1 MSRLWIFALVLGA
14 VGSATAVPVTN
25 ATQQVDYTGHSILS
39 IVPET
44 SDQLNVLFRLENE
57 MELDFWAEAK
67 LPGSPAVVRVAP
79 EKLLKFTEE
88 VSEAGMTAKIE
99 VENVQKLIDDERHEA
114 RFTTYSSAPLRF
126 QRYLKNEEF
135 EKALMSYSKKYDH
148 VEYTVIG
155 KSYEGRDIIGVHIT
169 KGKNK
174 PIIFFECGIHAREW
188 VAHATCLYIIDQLAT
203 MYEKD
208 ETIKRLVDEYEWR
221 IHPVVNP
228 DGYVYSHTSDRMW
241 RKTRS
246 VNKKSPF
253 CPGADANRNFDVGP
267 FCGVGTSNRP
277 CAGTYCGESPFSEPE
292 SRAIKNAVEA
302 AKGRISFYFSLHNFG
317 LMWMFP
323 YAYTDKNAPNH
334 KDLLTIAE
342 RGAEAIRKATGTEY
356 TVGPIE
362 KTIYPV
368 TGSSVDWAYEKAG
381 VTKSFA
387 LELQP
392 RMRSFDVGKGFM
404 LPAKYILPTAQETWL
419 GIRAAIGSP

>member
-1 MSRLWIFALVLGA
+1 
-14 VGSATAVPVTN
+14 
-25 ATQQVDYTGHSILS
+25 HSILS

-228 DGYVYSHTSDRMW
+228 DGYVYSHTSLGRGSTAQKLEDCPNIARC
-241 RKTRS
+241 
-246 VNKKSPF
+246 KSL
-253 CPGADANRNFDVGP
+253 CA
-267 FCGVGTSNRP
+267 GVGTSNRP
-277 CAGTYCGESPFSEPE
+277 CAGTYCGDSPFSEPE

-302 AKGRISFYFSLHNFG
+302 AKGRISFYFSLHNYG

-323 YAYTDKNAPNH
+323 YAYTDEDAPNH